1 MIFWSSYSSDSL
13 NYFWFRSSSNLV
25 CCCIWFTFSNVLIK
39 GYILVMHLY
48 MCAEHWIWI
57 NYLMCKNHGG
67 VFITHSDTH
76 VEYYICIH
84 THTHYSACYLH
95 IVSIWSLSL
104 LCIHAYY
111 LVQCIYYYRSQ
122 PKQVLLEAVKLVDME
137 KELELELEK
146 ELELVLEKEGLEMEL
161 VKVEGQQ

>member
-1 MIFWSSYSSDSL
+1 MILWSSYLSVSW
-13 NYFWFRSSSNLV
+13 NYFWFWSSSNLV
-25 CCCIWFTFSNVLIK
+25 CYCIWFTFSNVLIK

-84 THTHYSACYLH
+84 THTHTHTHTTVLVICILSVFGHWVCCAYMLTIWSN
-95 IVSIWSLSL
+95 VSIITGLNPNKRYWKQWSW
-104 LCIHAYY
+104 
-111 LVQCIYYYRSQ
+111 
-122 PKQVLLEAVKLVDME
+122 
-137 KELELELEK
+137 
-146 ELELVLEKEGLEMEL
+146 
-161 VKVEGQQ
+161 